1 MNKINT
7 VAGLIFLS
15 LFISASYF
23 YYENKTIEIKDTI
36 YKEHVLSMKAELQ
49 KLIKEKQGATES
61 LTFVLSKDDNVI
73 NAIKKN
79 DKSLIQFEEIQR
91 GLEEKSDFKNI
102 WIHIVNRYGVSLYK
116 SWTKKSGESV
126 LGIRKDIVMFLN
138 DPKTMN
144 HISPGKFDMT
154 FKTIQPIYDYD
165 GKLLGLIEMI
175 TKFNSIA
182 KKLVKLDIEPIF
194 VLEESYSKKVTIPF
208 TKTFINNHY
217 IANKNAS
224 KELLKKVEKKGINN
238 FHNIKDYLLFEDYLV
253 TSYEIK
259 SIYGKPMGYGMLFY
273 KIKDIDMSKLK
284 SFQLSFLVYVTIF
297 IVVSS
302 IILWLIFMY
311 NRSRYL
317 ITINELLEKDKEK
330 AELTTKMKSEFLAN
344 MSHEI
349 RTPLNA
355 IVGFVDLLKEEC
367 KEKKPAEYLD
377 VVHYSSRSLLKI
389 IEDILDFSKIDSGK
403 LAIDKIAFNTRSEFE
418 VIVQLF
424 EAKCSEKDI
433 SLTLDLDKNLPIA
446 INTDPLRVRQ
456 VISNLLSNAIK
467 FTDHNKR
474 INVSISY
481 KDEYLNV
488 YVEDEGKGIAED
500 KLGHIFEA
508 FSQEDDSTSR
518 NFGGTGLGLT
528 ISSRLIKLL
537 GGELKVKSKLGEG
550 STFYFSIPATET
562 EEVKETTQNAENVN
576 FENRTVLLVE
586 DNKANRMFM
595 KVLLKKMNLQFD
607 MAIDGLEAVAKFK
620 EGKYDLILMDENMP
634 NMNGTEATAQ
644 ILEIEEKENLEHT
657 PIVALTANALHGDKE
672 RFLEAGMD
680 EYLTKPVDKKSLI
693 SVLQKL
699 FS

>member
-680 EYLTKPVDKKSLI
+680 EYLAKPVDKKSLI

>member
-1 MNKINT
+1 M
-7 VAGLIFLS
+7 
-15 LFISASYF
+15 
-23 YYENKTIEIKDTI
+23 
-36 YKEHVLSMKAELQ
+36 
-49 KLIKEKQGATES
+49 
-61 LTFVLSKDDNVI
+61 
-73 NAIKKN
+73 
-79 DKSLIQFEEIQR
+79 
-91 GLEEKSDFKNI
+91 
-102 WIHIVNRYGVSLYK
+102 
-116 SWTKKSGESV
+116 
-126 LGIRKDIVMFLN
+126 
-138 DPKTMN
+138 
-144 HISPGKFDMT
+144 
-154 FKTIQPIYDYD
+154 
-165 GKLLGLIEMI
+165 
-175 TKFNSIA
+175 
-182 KKLVKLDIEPIF
+182 
-194 VLEESYSKKVTIPF
+194 
-208 TKTFINNHY
+208 
-217 IANKNAS
+217 
-224 KELLKKVEKKGINN
+224 
-238 FHNIKDYLLFEDYLV
+238 LFEDYLV

-562 EEVKETTQNAENVN
+562 EEVEEVKETTQNAENVN

-680 EYLTKPVDKKSLI
+680 EYLAKPVDKKSLI